1 MLPVSHLKLP
11 CKCINTRENLTITGL
26 DLHFDDCDV
35 GFGDFV
41 LLQLVFGGGA
51 LGGLR
56 RRVPLALVRFH
67 VVVVSPATGVTGD
80 PPPIDRGLDKFKF
93 LVAFKKVVLEPIK
106 ATSLLVS
113 LKFQKIKSF

>member
-1 MLPVSHLKLP
+1 M
-11 CKCINTRENLTITGL
+11 NTREILTITGL
-26 DLHFDDCDV
+26 DLHFYDGDV
-35 GFGDFV
+35 GFGDLV

-80 PPPIDRGLDKFKF
+80 PPPKDRQIQFF
-93 LVAFKKVVLEPIK
+93 VAFKKVVLEPIE
-106 ATSLLVS
+106 ALFSYLCISGQLN
-113 LKFQKIKSF
+113 